1 MRIKPPKS
9 SMPPLKK
16 SLPKLNTGER
26 IILKDQGGFKHH
38 SRSGWKVTEIFLT
51 NQRFILYQ
59 LQKIIFEISLSQIN
73 NITSKK
79 LYYVMRK
86 RKALGVVY
94 KAVEGLRSG
103 TVWFVVNDSQ
113 TWKKRIYQLTLL
125 KIDADLIE
133 KIAVQLDSEGRDILW
148 FLWENRHARIDRLAE
163 LINAPNHMHVLLN
176 IKDTINPIAEKVAGC
191 PILSFEREKTDPET
205 GEKVLFSWWLL
216 GEPEEWDNKN
226 ERLLD
231 IFDEGSYIQVIMEVK
246 KVEKS
251 DLSLEINGAELV
263 VKSSKT
269 GNTWTETFH
278 LPAEA
283 NYNNH
288 RIHLRNNL
296 LEIRLSKG
304 QGSVDSGLW
313 SLVNSH

>member
-1 MRIKPPKS
+1 
-9 SMPPLKK
+9 MPPLKK
-16 SLPKLNTGER
+16 SLPKLNTDER

-73 NITSKK
+73 NIASRK

-86 RKALGVVY
+86 REALGVVY
-94 KAVEGLRSG
+94 KAVEGLRRG

-133 KIAVQLDSEGRDILW
+133 KIAVQLDSEGRDILR
-148 FLWENRHARIDRLAE
+148 FLWENRHARIDQLAE

-176 IKDTINPIAEKVAGC
+176 IKETINPIAEKVAGC
-191 PILSFEREKTDPET
+191 PILSFERSKIDPKT
-205 GEKVLFSWWLL
+205 GENVMFSWWLL
-216 GEPEEWDNKN
+216 GEPEEWDNKD

-251 DLSLEINGAELV
+251 DLSLEINGTELI

-296 LEIRLSKG
+296 LEIRLSKVQGTGVRG
-304 QGSVDSGLW
+304 Q
-313 SLVNSH
+313 